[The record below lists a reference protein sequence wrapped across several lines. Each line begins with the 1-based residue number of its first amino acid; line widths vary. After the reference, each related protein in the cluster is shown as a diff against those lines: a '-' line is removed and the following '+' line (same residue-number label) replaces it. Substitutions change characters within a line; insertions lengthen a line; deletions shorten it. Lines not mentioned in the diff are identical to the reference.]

1 MLFLDDDT
9 RMLRESADRFFAGA
23 NATKLLRQRRDSR
36 DLIGAARGQW
46 DGMVALGFAGILVPE
61 AFGGAGLGSE
71 ASIQVAEMMGHELA
85 AGPFVSSA
93 VMAATAIRD
102 SGNDALKAELLP
114 AIAAGAVVAVAVDET
129 PRHNPTAIETV
140 ARPDGGG
147 YRVSGRK
154 RAVIDGN
161 IAETLIVVARDSAS
175 EGLLMLL
182 VDVGAAGVTVTAHMG
197 LDSHPMVDIA
207 VDDTPA
213 RGLVCDPGQTA
224 ALLERVLD
232 AGRLHLAAEML
243 GAADEVFQ
251 RTIEYLKTRVQ
262 FGRKIGE
269 FQALQHRAAILFGE
283 LEIAHST
290 LLKAAATGTPE
301 FVSMAKAKIGEVA
314 KRATAE
320 AIQMHGGIGVTD
332 DFDLG
337 FYLKRVRVASELLGD
352 SAFHVE
358 RYARL
363 QGL

>member
-1 MLFLDDDT
+1 MLLLDDDT
-9 RMLRESADRFFAGA
+9 RMLRDSAERFFAA
-23 NATKLLRQRRDSR
+23 ADATKRLRRCRDSR
-36 DLIGAARGQW
+36 DLVGAARGQW

-61 AFGGAGLGSE
+61 EFGGAGLGSE
-71 ASIQVAEMMGHELA
+71 ASIQVAEMMGHALA

-102 SGNDALKAELLP
+102 GGNDRVKAEMLP
-114 AIAAGAVVAVAVDET
+114 AIATGAVVALAVDET
-129 PRHNPTAIETV
+129 GRHNPAAIETT
-140 ARPDGGG
+140 ARRDGDLF
-147 YRVSGRK
+147 RLSGRK

-161 IAETLIVVARDSAS
+161 IAETLIVVARDNASAQ
-175 EGLLMLL
+175 LLMLR
-182 VDVGAAGVTVTAHMG
+182 VDADAPGVALTAHMG
-197 LDSHPMVDIA
+197 LDSRPMVDIA
-207 VDDTPA
+207 FEDTAA
-213 RGLVCDPGQTA
+213 RDLVCEPGRTA
-224 ALLERVLD
+224 VLLEHILD

-243 GAADEVFQ
+243 GAADAVFQ
-251 RTIEYLKTRVQ
+251 RTIAYLKTRVQ

-283 LEIAHST
+283 LEIARST
-290 LLKAAATGTPE
+290 LLKAVAIQTPE

-314 KRATAE
+314 RRATAE

-337 FYLKRVRVASELLGD
+337 FFLKRVRVASELLGD